1 MKRVTVKDLAKEL
14 DVSLGTINK
23 ALNNKPGLSDETRK
37 RILKAADNLGYKVNR
52 VAQSLARSTIRV
64 GIIIPDVWL
73 EYYTYLKEGINQ
85 ELDRLSDF
93 NIQGKYYTVSSLH
106 SGKESITALNDCV
119 RDGMDAVILCP
130 LYHADYSSSLNDL
143 YQKKIPVVVLGSDI
157 REANKL
163 CSVRV
168 DAYKAGRLAAEFMG
182 WISAKEKPIAVF
194 IGNKDFSDHKD
205 KVDGF
210 LDESKKQPYGMV
222 SIFETHDDPEIAHF
236 MTNKL
241 VRETSDLG
249 GIYIATGNSISVCKY
264 LSENNIKNVRI
275 IVTDVFKEMIGYV
288 KQNIIQGMIF
298 QDQIAQGGVA
308 VRVIYDKLVRNIVE
322 KETIFIQP
330 QIVLRNNFEGYF
342 KYLKVE

>member
-23 ALNNKPGLSDETRK
+23 ALNNKPGLSEETRE
-37 RILKAADNLGYKVNR
+37 RILKVADNLGYKVNR
-52 VAQSLARSTIRV
+52 VAQSLARNTIQI
-64 GIIIPDVWL
+64 GIIIPDTWP

-85 ELDRLSDF
+85 ELERLSDF
-93 NIQGKYYTVSSLH
+93 NILGKYYTVPSLQ
-106 SGKESITALNDCV
+106 SGKESIMALNHCV

-130 LYHADYSSSLNDL
+130 LYYTDYSTSLNDL
-143 YQKKIPVVVLGSDI
+143 YQKNIPVVVLGSDI
-157 REANKL
+157 SDVNKL

-182 WISAKEKPIAVF
+182 WIAEKEKSIAVF
-194 IGNKDFSDHKD
+194 IGNKDVSDHKD

-210 LDESKKQPYGMV
+210 LDESKKQPYGIV
-222 SIFETHDDPEIAHF
+222 SIFETHDDPEIAQF
-236 MTNKL
+236 MASKL
-241 VRETSDLG
+241 VRENSDLG

-275 IVTDVFKEMIGYV
+275 IVTDIFKEMVGYV
-288 KQNIIQGMIF
+288 NQNIIHGMIF
-298 QDQIAQGGVA
+298 QDQIAQGGAA
-308 VRVIYDKLVRNIVE
+308 VRVIYDKLVRNIEE

-330 QIVLRNNFEGYF
+330 QIVLRNNSEGYF
-342 KYLKVE
+342 KYLNRE